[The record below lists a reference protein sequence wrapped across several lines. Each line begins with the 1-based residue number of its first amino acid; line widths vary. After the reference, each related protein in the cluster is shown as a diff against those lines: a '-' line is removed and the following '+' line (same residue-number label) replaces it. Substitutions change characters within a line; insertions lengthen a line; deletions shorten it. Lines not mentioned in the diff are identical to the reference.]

1 MPILNQWT
9 VEFISNSVE
18 QTERLGLRL
27 GHLLQSRDLLCLS
40 GDLGAGKTALA
51 RGVGRG
57 WGTALRVTSP
67 TYLLV
72 NEYPRAVDGRILY
85 HMDCYRLEGVA
96 DVESVGF
103 EDILDGDGAM
113 MIEWPDR
120 IEHLLPE
127 GRLSI
132 QLAHLTET
140 RRRLRFEAIGTRAQ
154 ALMTQFKQSAFGV

>member
-9 VEFISNSVE
+9 LEFISNSVE
-18 QTERLGLRL
+18 QTERLGVRL
-27 GHLLQSRDLLCLS
+27 GQLLRSRDLICLS
-40 GDLGAGKTALA
+40 GDLGTGKTALA

-85 HMDCYRLEGVA
+85 HMDCYRLEGMA

-103 EDILDGDGAM
+103 EDILDSDGAI

-120 IEHLLPE
+120 IEHLLSKD
-127 GRLSI
+127 RLSI

-140 RRRLRFEAIGTRAQ
+140 RRRLRIEATGARAEE
-154 ALMTQFKQSAFGV
+154 LLTQFKQSAFGV